1 MASFNPLA
9 FMELFVV
16 LAFAVGW
23 LVLERV
29 ARRFDKRDRTMRP
42 RDLRTAPTRSDRAWI
57 EFRSSGVGRL
67 LAVNFVG
74 QPDRESSESEKKDN
88 GDE

>member
-29 ARRFDKRDRTMRP
+29 ARRFDKRDK
-42 RDLRTAPTRSDRAWI
+42 DDAAPGPANST
-57 EFRSSGVGRL
+57 
-67 LAVNFVG
+67 
-74 QPDRESSESEKKDN
+74 
-88 GDE
+88 DEER